1 MDFSR
6 DELKEM
12 VGKRVT
18 IDGDRHRVAKVSLR
32 DKTITTNDGVTI
44 DCEGIYKRGR
54 GFFYDTPKK
63 TRNSGKT
70 PKADTAE
77 IKTPKNVKRDVKA
90 EPVKKKI
97 EREPKGKKAKK
108 AAPFAFDQNDTEAL
122 AKAVS
127 ELVRE
132 HLPEMFP
139 SLQLGIHGA
148 VYNTDVAVVTLGFA
162 PAGLSQKQVRALYAD
177 RAELSEVMHA
187 DEADEEDD
195 MSDLDD
201 DEEEEADD
209 ELDDSFEE
217 DDEEEDDDEGLEED
231 DDEEEADD
239 EEEDDEEE
247 DDDEEADVSEVAKK
261 LLAKL
266 RKASPNSNHDLAHEY
281 IIGFLESEEVDEVL
295 GDELIPGQ
303 TVLLDG
309 GKRFLLAGYDSEG
322 GVIRMINLAN
332 GKFRSRELKDVV
344 RMEYE

>member
-18 IDGDRHRVAKVSLR
+18 IDGDRHRVAKVSLKE
-32 DKTITTNDGVTI
+32 KTITTNDGVTI

-63 TRNSGKT
+63 PSKKSGKT
-70 PKADTAE
+70 PKVDEAE
-77 IKTPKNVKRDVKA
+77 SKPTRKNAKKDAKPA
-90 EPVKKKI
+90 SDKKKI

-122 AKAVS
+122 AKAIS

-201 DEEEEADD
+201 DEEEED

-217 DDEEEDDDEGLEED
+217 DEEEDEGLEED
-231 DDEEEADD
+231 DDD
-239 EEEDDEEE
+239 EE
-247 DDDEEADVSEVAKK
+247 EEADVSEVADK

-266 RKASPNSNHDLAHEY
+266 RKASPNSNHDLAREY
-281 IIGFLESEEVDEVL
+281 IIGFLESEEVDDIL

-332 GKFRSRELKDVV
+332 GKFRSRELKEVV

>member
-63 TRNSGKT
+63 SGKKSGKT
-70 PKADTAE
+70 PKADNAETTA
-77 IKTPKNVKRDVKA
+77 PKNAKKDAKA
-90 EPVKKKI
+90 ESSKKKI

-122 AKAVS
+122 AKAIS

-162 PAGLSQKQVRALYAD
+162 PAGLTQKQVRALYAD

-201 DEEEEADD
+201 DEEEEEADD

-217 DDEEEDDDEGLEED
+217 DDEEEEEDEEDEGLEED
-231 DDEEEADD
+231 DDEEE
-239 EEEDDEEE
+239 
-247 DDDEEADVSEVAKK
+247 EADVSEVADK

-266 RKASPNSNHDLAHEY
+266 RKASPNSNHDLAREY

-332 GKFRSRELKDVV
+332 GKFRSRELKEVV

>member
-63 TRNSGKT
+63 SGKKSGKT
-70 PKADTAE
+70 PKADKAETTA
-77 IKTPKNVKRDVKA
+77 PKNAKKDAKA
-90 EPVKKKI
+90 ESSKKKI

-122 AKAVS
+122 AKAIS

-201 DEEEEADD
+201 DEEEEEADD

-217 DDEEEDDDEGLEED
+217 DDEEEEEDEEDEGLEED
-231 DDEEEADD
+231 DDEEDDD
-239 EEEDDEEE
+239 EE
-247 DDDEEADVSEVAKK
+247 EEADVSEVADK

-266 RKASPNSNHDLAHEY
+266 RKASPNSNHDLAREY

-332 GKFRSRELKDVV
+332 GKFRSRELKEVV

>member
-18 IDGDRHRVAKVSLR
+18 IDGDRHRVAKVSLKE
-32 DKTITTNDGVTI
+32 KTITTNDGVTI

-63 TRNSGKT
+63 PSKKSGKT
-70 PKADTAE
+70 PKVDEAE
-77 IKTPKNVKRDVKA
+77 SKPTRKNAKKDAKPA
-90 EPVKKKI
+90 SDKKKI

-122 AKAVS
+122 AKAIS

-187 DEADEEDD
+187 DEADEADD

-201 DEEEEADD
+201 DEEEED

-217 DDEEEDDDEGLEED
+217 DEEEDEGLEED
-231 DDEEEADD
+231 DDD
-239 EEEDDEEE
+239 EE
-247 DDDEEADVSEVAKK
+247 EEADVSEVADK

-266 RKASPNSNHDLAHEY
+266 RKASPNSNHDLAREY
-281 IIGFLESEEVDEVL
+281 IIGFLESEEVDDIL

-332 GKFRSRELKDVV
+332 GKFRSRELKEVV

>member
-18 IDGDRHRVAKVSLR
+18 IDGDRHRVAKVSIKG
-32 DKTITTNDGVTI
+32 KTITTNDGVTI

-63 TRNSGKT
+63 SSKKSDKT
-70 PKADTAE
+70 PKSDKAE
-77 IKTPKNVKRDVKA
+77 PKTPKTPKTPKKDAKA
-90 EPVKKKI
+90 ESDKKKI

-122 AKAVS
+122 AKAIS

-217 DDEEEDDDEGLEED
+217 DEEEEDEDDEGLD
-231 DDEEEADD
+231 DDEEEEED
-239 EEEDDEEE
+239 EE
-247 DDDEEADVSEVAKK
+247 EEADVSEVADK

-266 RKASPNSNHDLAHEY
+266 RKASPNSNHDLAREY

-309 GKRFLLAGYDSEG
+309 SKRFLLAGYDSEG

-332 GKFRSRELKDVV
+332 GKFRSRELKEVV

>member
-18 IDGDRHRVAKVSLR
+18 IDGDRHRVAKVSIK

-63 TRNSGKT
+63 SGKKSGKT
-70 PKADTAE
+70 PKADNAE
-77 IKTPKNVKRDVKA
+77 TKAPKNAKKDAKA
-90 EPVKKKI
+90 ESSKKKI

-122 AKAVS
+122 AKAIS

-195 MSDLDD
+195 MSDLDG

-209 ELDDSFEE
+209 ELDDSFE
-217 DDEEEDDDEGLEED
+217 DDEEEEGLEED
-231 DDEEEADD
+231 DDEEEDD
-239 EEEDDEEE
+239 EE
-247 DDDEEADVSEVAKK
+247 EEADVSEVADK

-266 RKASPNSNHDLAHEY
+266 RKASPNSNHDLAREY

-309 GKRFLLAGYDSEG
+309 SKRFLLAGYDSEG

-332 GKFRSRELKDVV
+332 GKFRSRELKEVV